1 MKFHTPRF
9 FSGAIALILQLN
21 TSSIRKKKRDNGPPC
36 MTPQGGMDA
45 EEGDPF
51 MRIKKKPLEI
61 KEIIQ
66 FIHLSENP
74 KVKMM

>member
-1 MKFHTPRF
+1 
-9 FSGAIALILQLN
+9 
-21 TSSIRKKKRDNGPPC
+21 
-36 MTPQGGMDA
+36 MTPQGGMDV

>member
-1 MKFHTPRF
+1 M
-9 FSGAIALILQLN
+9 N
-21 TSSIRKKKRDNGPPC
+21 V
-36 MTPQGGMDA
+36 

-61 KEIIQ
+61 REIIQ